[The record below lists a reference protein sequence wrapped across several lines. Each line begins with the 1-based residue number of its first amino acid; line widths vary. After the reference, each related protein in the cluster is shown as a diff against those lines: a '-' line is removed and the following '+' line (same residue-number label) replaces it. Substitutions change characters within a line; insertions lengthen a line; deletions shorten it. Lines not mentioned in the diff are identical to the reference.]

1 MRLPAMPTI
10 AMLESP
16 PPVSA
21 EVKVAVALSDP
32 RVAVTEIAP
41 APLAVTVVVAP
52 EPGLTVPGPDTV
64 HVTDAALMTFP

>member
-1 MRLPAMPTI
+1 MRPPAMPTI
-10 AMLESP
+10 ATLDSP
-16 PPVSA
+16 PPVST

-32 RVAVTEIAP
+32 RLAVTEIVP

-64 HVTDAALMTFP
+64 HVTAAALTTFP